1 MKHDDVR
8 QALLDLPVAS
18 APADVTARLRVLA
31 SRERQRRMSHSGWL
45 TRSAWLD
52 RMSLAC
58 GHLLRPL
65 AVPAAGGVLS
75 SILLFGALVDTLN
88 VRQYLTKDIPLGIY
102 TQATVEDLSPFA
114 GSGTD
119 VIVEVT
125 IDRDGR
131 VADYSLPNGNVSHDQ
146 LLQIGN
152 LILFSTFTPATA
164 YGQPVSGKIL
174 VALRHINVR
183 G

>member
-1 MKHDDVR
+1 MKDDSVR
-8 QALLDLPVAS
+8 QALLDLPVEPP
-18 APADVTARLRVLA
+18 PADVSARLRVMA
-31 SRERQRRMSHSGWL
+31 SRERQRRLNRNQW
-45 TRSAWLD
+45 RFPWVD
-52 RMSLAC
+52 RLSMAFS
-58 GHLLRPL
+58 HLLRPL

-75 SILLFGALVDTLN
+75 SVLLFGALVDTLN
-88 VRQYLTKDIPLGIY
+88 VRQYLNQDIPLGIY
-102 TQATVEDLSPFA
+102 TQATVENLSPFA
-114 GSGTD
+114 GNGTD

-131 VADYSLPNGNVSHDQ
+131 VADYSLPNGHVSHDQ